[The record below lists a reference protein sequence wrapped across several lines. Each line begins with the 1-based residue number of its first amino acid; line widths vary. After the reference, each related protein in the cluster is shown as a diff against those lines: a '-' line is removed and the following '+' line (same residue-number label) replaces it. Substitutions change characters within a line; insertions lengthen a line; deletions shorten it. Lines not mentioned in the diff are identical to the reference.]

1 METLGL
7 ITPSLEEFKEHA
19 RHHRVIPVRTT
30 VLADSL
36 TPIGLYRSLVLR
48 SDGTAP
54 AGTFLLE
61 SAAQGMWSRWSWVGV
76 SSRATL
82 TSNDGQAHWLGTP
95 PVGVPTSGS
104 PVEALRQTM
113 RELQT
118 QRFSDVPPLTSG
130 MVGFVGWEAV
140 RHWEHLPNP
149 PQDDLRIPELAMN
162 LVADM
167 AVHDNQAGTVT
178 LVANA
183 INVDGT
189 DERVEEAY
197 LDSVSRVEAMLENL
211 SQATA
216 QVSVTD
222 QATTTDQATLTG
234 QATTMGQGGGKD
246 QTRGPGPDSGES
258 TQRPDLESI
267 VEQSWDRE
275 IFIDSIGEAKQAIV
289 DGEIFQVVI
298 SRRFETDCT
307 AAPLDVYRSL
317 RRINPSPY
325 MYLYAF
331 EDVQGRDYHVVGSSP
346 EALVTVTDREVVTHP
361 IAGSRP
367 RGATP
372 AEDLVMEKDLLADD
386 KERAEHLMLVDLSR
400 NDLSKVCVPGTVD
413 ITEFMEV
420 ERFSHIMHLCSNVVG
435 QMRPGTE
442 TYDVLAATFPAG
454 TLSGAPKP
462 RALQLLDRYE
472 PRRRSIYGGVVGY
485 MDFAGDMDMAIAI
498 RTALLVDGKAY
509 VQAGGGIVADSVPET
524 EATESLNKA
533 TAPLR
538 AALGARTLRSVGG
551 MENTTTA
558 PGQDQQHNQGQDQDP
573 PR

>member
-7 ITPSLEEFKEHA
+7 ITPSLEEFKVLA
-19 RHHRVIPVRTT
+19 QHHRVIPVRTT
-30 VLADSL
+30 VLADAL

-48 SDGTAP
+48 PDGTAP

-61 SAAQGMWSRWSWVGV
+61 SAAQGIWSRWSWVGV
-76 SSRATL
+76 NSRATL
-82 TSNDGQAHWLGTP
+82 TARDGQAHWIGTP

-113 RELQT
+113 RVLQT
-118 QRFSDVPPLTSG
+118 QKFSDVPPLTSG

-149 PQDDLRIPELAMN
+149 PEDDLQIPELAMN

-189 DERVEEAY
+189 DQRVEEAY
-197 LDSVSRVEAMLENL
+197 RDSVSRVQAMMDKL
-211 SQATA
+211 STATVE
-216 QVSVTD
+216 VSVTAEGD
-222 QATTTDQATLTG
+222 VAAAESQAASQAG
-234 QATTMGQGGGKD
+234 D
-246 QTRGPGPDSGES
+246 VES
-258 TQRPDLESI
+258 LVD
-267 VEQSWDRE
+267 QSWQRE
-275 IFIDSIGEAKQAIV
+275 IFIDAIGDAQQAIV

-298 SRRFETDCT
+298 SRRFETECT

-331 EDVQGRDYHVVGSSP
+331 EDASGRDYHIVGSSP

-400 NDLSKVCVPGTVD
+400 NDLSRVCVPGTVD
-413 ITEFMEV
+413 VTEFMEV

-435 QMRPGTE
+435 RMRPGTE
-442 TYDVLAATFPAG
+442 AYDVLAATFPAG

-462 RALQLLDRYE
+462 RALQLLDQYE
-472 PRRRSIYGGVVGY
+472 PRRRAIYGGVVGY

-498 RTALLVDGKAY
+498 RTALMVDGKAF

-538 AALGARTLRSVGG
+538 AALQAKSLRSVADLQPR
-551 MENTTTA
+551 TTTSN
-558 PGQDQQHNQGQDQDP
+558 PDSTT
-573 PR
+573 